1 MAKSK
6 HGTARKKT
14 ELVNRGRQTARV
26 HAKQTKLD
34 YEQRKRD
41 ATLKWTMSNT
51 RDSPGSMSMSRK
63 HARLTDMSEASD
75 TMQSSMS
82 QPS

>member
-1 MAKSK
+1 M
-6 HGTARKKT
+6 
-14 ELVNRGRQTARV
+14 ARV

-51 RDSPGSMSMSRK
+51 GDSPGSMSMSRK